1 LSGAQFGPEFSP
13 VSVSQAEGEHSY
25 GSEMQILAGLPGA
38 DVALTAGLTEA
49 MVRFAA
55 RHEYAVTVE
64 DMLARRSRLL
74 FLDARLAARLAPR
87 VAEILREET
96 GLDPRADEFAGL
108 AAQYLPT
115 P

>member
-1 LSGAQFGPEFSP
+1 
-13 VSVSQAEGEHSY
+13 VSQAEGEHSY